1 MDRIIE
7 RIHDAIK
14 RAGYEYAKS
23 YYEGWHEEFKDD
35 IEDSSSYYYH
45 SVDEKGHPFEEIFSE
60 QISEQSYHTY
70 CSSSN
75 DDFFEEFD
83 IDGFSKEERDLVEKD
98 YLYDELWE
106 GISVFINETY

>member
-23 YYEGWHEEFKDD
+23 YYAGWHEEFKDE

-60 QISEQSYHTY
+60 QTFIPF
-70 CSSSN
+70 CSNS
-75 DDFFEEFD
+75 FFFFFTLTNIE
-83 IDGFSKEERDLVEKD
+83 
-98 YLYDELWE
+98 
-106 GISVFINETY
+106 